1 MVTTNL
7 CIDTGVLVCDPW
19 FDGFMQNMFLPFQF
33 VVSQWFMKILIYY
46 CTVLSWWPW
55 CLIPDEIHQV
65 ASLRSRKAF
74 KDMIVSKEV
83 LR

>member
-1 MVTTNL
+1 
-7 CIDTGVLVCDPW
+7 
-19 FDGFMQNMFLPFQF
+19 
-33 VVSQWFMKILIYY
+33 MKILIYY

-55 CLIPDEIHQV
+55 CLIPDEIYQV

-83 LR
+83 PH